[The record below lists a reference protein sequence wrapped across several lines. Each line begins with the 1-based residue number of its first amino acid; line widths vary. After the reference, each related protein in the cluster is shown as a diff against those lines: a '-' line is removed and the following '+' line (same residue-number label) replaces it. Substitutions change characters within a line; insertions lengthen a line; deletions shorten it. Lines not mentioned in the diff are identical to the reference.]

1 MTVLI
6 IQPMDMVPAGEL
18 LDRIQAGGKEVK
30 ICRIDQNEPLPGNL
44 EAFGSLVILGGT
56 MGANEGN
63 DHPFIEKTISTVQKF
78 HAAEKPVL
86 GICLGAQIIAQAFG
100 AAVGKMGETEFGVT
114 PLAKTEEGGAD
125 PVFSGLPEHFSFMQ
139 FHEDS
144 FTLPPDAIRLA
155 SGEYCVNQ
163 AYRIGTKTY
172 GVQFHPEVNASI
184 VERWFV
190 EEKETID
197 YIKSNWSSTTINK
210 HLTQTKAWAHR
221 IFDDW
226 LALA

>member
-18 LDRIQAGGKEVK
+18 LYRIQACGKEAK
-30 ICRIDQNEPLPGNL
+30 ICRIDQNEPLPDSL
-44 EAFGSLVILGGT
+44 EAFDSLVILGGT
-56 MGANEGN
+56 MSANEGN
-63 DHPFIEKTISTVQKF
+63 DYPFIEKTISTVQKF
-78 HAAEKPVL
+78 HAAKKPVL

-114 PLAKTEEGGAD
+114 PLAKTEEGTMD
-125 PVFSGLPEHFSFMQ
+125 PVFSRLPDQFSFMQ

-144 FTLPPDAIRLA
+144 FALPTEAIRLA
-155 SGEYCVNQ
+155 TGKYCINQ
-163 AYRIGTKTY
+163 AYRIGSKTY

-184 VERWFV
+184 VDRWYV
-190 EEKETID
+190 DKKETIENIQPSRSMTD
-197 YIKSNWSSTTINK
+197 IHK
-210 HLTQTKAWAHR
+210 HLSPTKKWAHG

>member
-18 LDRIQAGGKEVK
+18 LYRIQTCGKEAK

-44 EAFGSLVILGGT
+44 EAFDSLVILGGT
-56 MGANEGN
+56 MSANEGN

-114 PLAKTEEGGAD
+114 PLAKTEEGTTD
-125 PVFSGLPEHFSFMQ
+125 PVFSRLPEHFAFMQ

-144 FTLPPDAIRLA
+144 FVLPPDAIHLA
-155 SGEYCVNQ
+155 TGEYCANQ
-163 AYRIGTKTY
+163 AYRIGLKTY

-184 VERWFV
+184 VERWYV
-190 EEKETID
+190 EKKETIEK
-197 YIKSNWSSTTINK
+197 IAPISSITSINK
-210 HLTQTKAWAHR
+210 HLTQTKAWAHH

-226 LALA
+226 LALT